1 MHFEVYYL
9 LLNKAYTVFNQD
21 FIVTNKCAFIF
32 KSADGVGFRYV
43 CVGQK
48 GSK

>member
-9 LLNKAYTVFNQD
+9 PLNKAYTAFNQD
-21 FIVTNKCAFIF
+21 LIVTNKWAFIF
-32 KSADGVGFRYV
+32 NSADSVGFRYV

-48 GSK
+48 GRK